1 MMTSFRCKMP
11 WWWWRV
17 REATTEGNAKE
28 AKWSLRGLEC
38 SESGKSSNWKCIQ
51 PNQQHSIDGEEDWWR
66 RWQDG
71 AHRDDADD
79 VERSDVIIQ
88 GVDALWGF
96 KLLLPSPMTTSWVGS
111 QRRRWNDERRV
122 QLWLFN
128 KHFHFVTFLVS
139 RELDIIHCF
148 IAMSSKVGGKI
159 REGGGV
165 SFRSGPICFG
175 HGCNNS

>member
-1 MMTSFRCKMP
+1 MGRRSD
-11 WWWWRV
+11 
-17 REATTEGNAKE
+17 ED
-28 AKWSLRGLEC
+28 
-38 SESGKSSNWKCIQ
+38 
-51 PNQQHSIDGEEDWWR
+51 DGE
-66 RWQDG
+66 DG
-71 AHRDDADD
+71 GAYRDDDDD

-88 GVDALWGF
+88 GVDAFWGF

-165 SFRSGPICFG
+165 SFRSGPIFSATAVITVKRCV
-175 HGCNNS
+175 HDITCTLMYICRYRYRITLKRTYTWYSK